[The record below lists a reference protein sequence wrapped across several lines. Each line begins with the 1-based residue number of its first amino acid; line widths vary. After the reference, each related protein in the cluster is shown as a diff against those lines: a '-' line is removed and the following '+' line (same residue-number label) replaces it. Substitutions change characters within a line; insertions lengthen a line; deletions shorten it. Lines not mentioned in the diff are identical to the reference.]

1 MTGMR
6 EGGFL
11 ITKIHHLSG
20 RIFSRRLRELEIEIS
35 PGQGRVIFSL
45 WQEDGISINE
55 LGKRTQLGKST
66 LTEVLDRLE
75 ESGHLRRIPSEKDGR
90 KTLIELT
97 DKTKR
102 SYKKYEQASQAMLD
116 LFYRGLTDSEID
128 DFEDLLR
135 RVLSNLVDYES
146 KLG

>member
-1 MTGMR
+1 MTKVR

-102 SYKKYEQASQAMLD
+102 SYKKYEQVSQEMLD

-128 DFEDLLR
+128 DFEGLLR

-146 KLG
+146 KPG

>member
-1 MTGMR
+1 MTGVR

-20 RIFSRRLRELEIEIS
+20 RIFSRRLRKLEIEIS
-35 PGQGRVIFSL
+35 PGQGRILFSL

-66 LTEVLDRLE
+66 LTEMLDRLE
-75 ESGHLRRIPSEKDGR
+75 DSGHLKRVPSDKDGR

-102 SYKKYEQASQAMLD
+102 SYKKYEQVSQEMLD
-116 LFYRGLTDSEID
+116 LFYRGLTDNEID
-128 DFEDLLR
+128 EFEAFLR
-135 RVLSNLVDYES
+135 RVLSNLVDSES
-146 KLG
+146 KPG